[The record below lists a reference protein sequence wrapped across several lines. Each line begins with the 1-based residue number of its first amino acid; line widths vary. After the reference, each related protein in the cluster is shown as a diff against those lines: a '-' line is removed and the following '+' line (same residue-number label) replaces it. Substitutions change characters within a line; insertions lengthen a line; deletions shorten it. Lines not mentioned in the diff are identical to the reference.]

1 MSLGRFKRDLQGFRL
16 FQRHHLRHHGLCG
29 ASTLAG
35 QAAEQLG
42 KQTLCLCSVDS
53 THHADLGLAQQQVAR
68 HKLRHGGGV
77 NASQTGFI
85 DLRAVRMLAKNGLV
99 KGLAS
104 LRGRLGIGF
113 TDRSH
118 PTLTLALPHIVRETG
133 GGQLPCRQSHGCVK
147 QLGAGQA
154 AQRKAHAV
162 VPSVGV
168 DHGAQI
174 RPCFTQLVFIH
185 GRLAL
190 KGLDALAHHA
200 GSCHSQAALARGI
213 TAIACIKFKLHI
225 HHGNAGCFHQIHL
238 GSCRHRPVLN
248 RDTCP

>member
-1 MSLGRFKRDLQGFRL
+1 MGLGRFKRNLQSFRL
-16 FQRHHLRHHGLCG
+16 FQRHHLRHHGLCW

-42 KQTLCLCSVDS
+42 KQTLCLFSVNG
-53 THHADLGLAQQQVAR
+53 THHADLGLAEQQVAR
-68 HKLRHGGGV
+68 HKLRHGSGV
-77 NASQTGFI
+77 YAAQTGFI
-85 DLRAVRMLAKNGLV
+85 HLCTIRMLAKHGLV
-99 KGLAS
+99 KGLAG

-118 PTLTLALPHIVRETG
+118 PTLTLALPYIFRETG
-133 GGQLPCRQSHGCVK
+133 GGQLPCRQSHGGVK

-154 AQRKAHAV
+154 AQGKAHAV
-162 VPSVGV
+162 VASVGV
-168 DHGAQI
+168 DHGTQI
-174 RPCFTQLVFIH
+174 CPCFAQLVFIH

-225 HHGNAGCFHQIHL
+225 HHGNAWCLHQIYL
-238 GSCRHRPVLN
+238 RSCRHRPVLN
-248 RDTCP
+248 RDTRP